1 MIQWEFAVSTSVWDG
16 KMEPGF
22 RRVTPF
28 KIREVEVDV
37 GEDYRYTYCS
47 AALMVFDRMRDR
59 DVVSVTTMCAARRL
73 SDRMPDGAWKK
84 TMYFDPHYFT
94 DNWIDLDVC
103 GYYGVFCTVSPN
115 DPSID
120 VRYRP

>member
-1 MIQWEFAVSTSVWDG
+1 MSQVAAIAAVCVQSEADYRPLMTDSSSLGCGVMIQWEFAVSTSVWDG

-47 AALMVFDRMRDR
+47 CVREM
-59 DVVSVTTMCAARRL
+59 
-73 SDRMPDGAWKK
+73 
-84 TMYFDPHYFT
+84 
-94 DNWIDLDVC
+94 LDIVL
-103 GYYGVFCTVSPN
+103 FQ
-115 DPSID
+115 
-120 VRYRP
+120 